1 MISFSLFCKAFTTI
15 LPTFKKNCRQLSLPS
30 YPLFQHK
37 DGNLK
42 NPMHF
47 EWAGEGGTLK
57 VHNPPK
63 VQVLLHHHPCDVQE
77 NLMVEAL

>member
-1 MISFSLFCKAFTTI
+1 
-15 LPTFKKNCRQLSLPS
+15 
-30 YPLFQHK
+30 
-37 DGNLK
+37 
-42 NPMHF
+42 MHF
-47 EWAGEGGTLK
+47 EWAREGGTLK